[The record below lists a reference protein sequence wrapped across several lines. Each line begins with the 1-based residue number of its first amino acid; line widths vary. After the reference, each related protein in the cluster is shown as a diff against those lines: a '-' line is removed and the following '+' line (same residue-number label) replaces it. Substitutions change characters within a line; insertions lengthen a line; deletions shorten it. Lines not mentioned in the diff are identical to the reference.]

1 VARRCLSG
9 GICWLVELGE
19 RLEPELAA
27 DFRSIYGISYYD
39 IGITVSY
46 REAILLVGMLLRNPA
61 SWIHAKENQWD
72 YPVTPEWILAKHTF
86 DLLARV
92 NSEKPPPEYPAPWI
106 RTKETTK
113 QSREDVIRRLKLMN
127 PERQ

>member
-1 VARRCLSG
+1 ML
-9 GICWLVELGE
+9 
-19 RLEPELAA
+19 
-27 DFRSIYGISYYD
+27 FRN
-39 IGITVSY
+39 T
-46 REAILLVGMLLRNPA
+46 A
-61 SWIHAKENQWD
+61 SWIHAREAKWEH
-72 YPVTPEWILAKHTF
+72 PVTPEWILAKHTF

-106 RTKETTK
+106 SRKTTTE